1 MVAELLE
8 AELVSVPSVQGH
20 ADPLRRRERAAQAGQ
35 KTKDEE
41 SPRRAN
47 QIHFGQ
53 ANGHDPAAQREVAL
67 ASPPADRPLSRV
79 PRRPRFRRY
88 LGIDY
93 SGAATPETRLPGL
106 RVYAAEDPTEPPRE
120 VTAPAASGRWSRREL
135 ARWLTDTL
143 SAGAPTLVGID
154 HGLSCPLPYFE
165 RHALPA
171 NWDRFLA
178 DFTRHWPAHAPGV
191 TVRSLRASN
200 PRAGDPRWRRPCER
214 RTGAKS
220 VFHFD
225 VPGSVATSTHAGLAW
240 VQRLREELGPRLHC
254 WPFDGWHPPLGA
266 HLLAEIYPSRWSGR
280 WPRGQRTPDQQD
292 AFATAA
298 ALAAADH
305 SGELERWLDPE
316 LPTAERAATRVEGWI
331 LGVS

>member
-1 MVAELLE
+1 
-8 AELVSVPSVQGH
+8 
-20 ADPLRRRERAAQAGQ
+20 
-35 KTKDEE
+35 
-41 SPRRAN
+41 
-47 QIHFGQ
+47 
-53 ANGHDPAAQREVAL
+53 
-67 ASPPADRPLSRV
+67 V

-93 SGAATPETRLPGL
+93 SGAGTPETRLPGL
-106 RVYAAEDPTEPPRE
+106 RVYATEAPKVPTHEI
-120 VTAPAASGRWSRREL
+120 TAPAAGGRWSRCEL
-135 ARWLTDTL
+135 ARWLTNTL
-143 SAGAPTLVGID
+143 AAGPPTLVGID

-171 NWDRFLA
+171 DWDGFLA
-178 DFTRHWPAHAPGV
+178 DFTRHWPADAPSV
-191 TVRSLRASN
+191 TVRSLRANN

-240 VQRLREELGPRLHC
+240 VRRLRGALGPRLHV
-254 WPFDGWHPPLGA
+254 WPFDGWQPPPGA
-266 HLLAEIYPSRWSGR
+266 HMLAEIYPSRWSAR
-280 WPRGQRTPDQQD
+280 WPRGNRTADQHD

-305 SGELERWLDPE
+305 SGELEDWLEPA
-316 LPTAERAATRVEGWI
+316 LPRAEKTAARVEGWI